1 MRNAGRLVMGFY
13 PLPEREAKCLQCS
26 LRFPATAF
34 SALDPCVGDGAA
46 FHALLEGASCH
57 RYGIELDTVRASQAR
72 SRSIDVIHGDAL
84 EVSCAPESLSLLY
97 LNPPYDFEVGAFAN
111 RRFEELFPRY
121 TCRWLK
127 RGGVLVFVIPQR
139 QLSTCSSFL
148 AEYFASIRVYRLTSP
163 ECVQYHQVAVLAARR
178 TTKQSQND
186 RQYQA
191 LIAHL
196 TALGNGQAEIP
207 DLTDTP
213 DATYT
218 VPASGPAVLTNRG
231 LPMDMLEDLLPKSSA
246 YHQASRVL
254 LRQPTALSGRPITQ
268 LHGGHVA
275 LLAASGALNGVFGQG
290 ADRHMA
296 NWSPSKMFHHS
307 VQLEEDGAVVH
318 RTWSSYSPKL
328 LLLYEDGRT
337 KVLTH
342 RKTKPETEDD
352 GQHDL
357 AEVKM
362 ASSQSSAPKGPA
374 AAPNASTSKA
384 ARRTVRR
391 HISLPK
397 S

>member
-1 MRNAGRLVMGFY
+1 MRNAGRLVLGFY
-13 PLPEREAKCLQCS
+13 PLPEKEARRLQRY
-26 LRFPATAF
+26 LHLPGAAF
-34 SALDPCVGDGAA
+34 SALDPCVGDGVA
-46 FHALLEGASCH
+46 FHALLEGRACH
-57 RYGIELDTVRASQAR
+57 RYGIELDTLRASHAR
-72 SRSIDVIHGDAL
+72 SRSIEVIQGDAL

-111 RRFEELFPRY
+111 RRFEELFLRH
-121 TCRWLK
+121 TCRWVK
-127 RGGVLVFVIPQR
+127 RGGVLIFIIPQR
-139 QLSTCSSFL
+139 QLSTCSSLL
-148 AEYFASIRVYRLTSP
+148 AEYFTNIHVYRPPSP
-163 ECVQYHQVAVLAARR
+163 ECVQYHQVAILASRR
-178 TTKQSQND
+178 KTRQNQND
-186 RQYQA
+186 RQHRA
-191 LIAHL
+191 LLAHL
-196 TALGNGQAEIP
+196 RALANGEAAIP

-213 DATYT
+213 ETFYA
-218 VPASGPAVLTNRG
+218 VPPSGPIVLTNRG
-231 LPMDMLEDLLPKSSA
+231 LPLDMLEDLLPKSSA

-254 LRQPTALSGRPITQ
+254 LRQPASLQGRPITQ

-275 LLAASGALNGVFGQG
+275 LLAASGALNGVFGHG

-307 VQLEEDGAVVH
+307 VQQEEDGAVVH

-342 RKTKPETEDD
+342 RKTKPEAEDD

-357 AEVKM
+357 AGIKI
-362 ASSQSSAPKGPA
+362 SNQNSNPKTPA
-374 AAPNASTSKA
+374 AAPNPPTSKV
-384 ARRTVRR
+384 ARRTVRK